1 MLNIK
6 NDDYKL
12 LYDLEVSLK
21 DSVEITKI
29 KEGEKPSIMSDTMFK
44 TMFYNDNRI
53 KYGAKFLS
61 YYLDI
66 TYEELLSKIKLTK
79 ESLNKEKENSKDLKS
94 DYVAIIDDTMINIEV
109 NNNKSKETME
119 RNIEYANRLYQTKN
133 KKGKKYKYMQVIQ
146 FNLNNFSFKTND
158 KIIDIYTMQNKEGIR
173 LHNKIIIIQIYI
185 PNLRRKWY
193 TKGIQS
199 LTEEERYALA
209 LIEKDIVTS
218 KELGG
223 GINIME
229 EYMEEVEK
237 VMDDEYF
244 GESYDKE
251 MALQEEY
258 YERGKEAGEK
268 EKSLE
273 IAKHLLENNID
284 IEIIEKST
292 GLNKEE
298 LIKLKDYS

>member
-6 NDDYKL
+6 NDNYKL

-79 ESLNKEKENSKDLKS
+79 ESLNKEKE
-94 DYVAIIDDTMINIEV
+94 
-109 NNNKSKETME
+109 
-119 RNIEYANRLYQTKN
+119 
-133 KKGKKYKYMQVIQ
+133 
-146 FNLNNFSFKTND
+146 
-158 KIIDIYTMQNKEGIR
+158 
-173 LHNKIIIIQIYI
+173 
-185 PNLRRKWY
+185 
-193 TKGIQS
+193 
-199 LTEEERYALA
+199 RYALA

-237 VMDDEYF
+237 VMNDEYF

-251 MALQEEY
+251 KALQEEY
-258 YERGKEAGEK
+258 YEIGKKAG
-268 EKSLE
+268 
-273 IAKHLLENNID
+273 
-284 IEIIEKST
+284 
-292 GLNKEE
+292 
-298 LIKLKDYS
+298 IKKGVK